1 MPNNQQNQIKL
12 IKSEMQNNNNNKDNK
27 DNIFINSLFYG
38 FAIFFFLYIFRYY
51 LTGKGG
57 PTLLAVGMIPVA
69 YIISI
74 LKNIRQGEFY
84 PGLGKGIQYILAG
97 LYIAM
102 SLIAAVY
109 ITKEFNPIRIVRL
122 GIWNTKDIVVGT
134 MMVILILE
142 YARRKY
148 FPIFILNILLI
159 FYCTY
164 GWIIPGLFNH
174 PGLKWVRVLTSMSVE
189 MTTGIYSRLPQLSL
203 TLILP
208 FMMILGLMRGFG
220 CIESILKWTLKL
232 SVKSIHALPQSA
244 VIGSFAVAAVSGS
257 GPANAATT
265 GSITIPALIQA
276 GFPPINAAAIETAT
290 SLGGQIMPPV
300 MGITAFIMVEF
311 LGVSY
316 FDVVARGFGP
326 GLIYYT
332 GVGFAVYLMTG
343 KYIASGTKKSSS
355 SIIEIPKLVLVDKAN
370 ILAFLG
376 IIVSL
381 IYLMGKYRMDPMVA
395 AVRVFFG
402 LIIFLVMLL
411 AYRVLLNKE
420 YRNYKEIIKPFR
432 NSIDAFIDLGSD
444 LIILLALLGI
454 LAGTLTITGIP
465 TKVGMLLVEAA
476 DFHVIATILVAFV
489 FGYLLGMGL
498 PPAPVYTMVAIAV
511 APAMVKL
518 GLERWSVHFFAFFL
532 GVFGHLS
539 PPTSLTAAV
548 TSKIAGSDYTRTIL
562 KSIELCI
569 PLLILM
575 PAVFSRPNLVVNLG
589 LLQLHAFILVLAGTL
604 GIVFTIHCKYH
615 NKKIFNILIKTVLF
629 ILSSITIFHP
639 NISLANI
646 STIPVFIMV
655 IYGFTKTRKSMNIK

>member
-1 MPNNQQNQIKL
+1 MISNYENEPIKPVTDKHQKNNTV
-12 IKSEMQNNNNNKDNK
+12 
-27 DNIFINSLFYG
+27 INFLFYG
-38 FAIFFFLYIFRYY
+38 FAIFFFLYVFRYY

-57 PTLLAVGMIPVA
+57 PTLLAVTMIPVA
-69 YIISI
+69 YIIAT
-74 LKNIRQGEFY
+74 LKALREGEFY
-84 PGLGKGIQYILAG
+84 PRLRTWSQYILAG
-97 LYIAM
+97 IYIVI
-102 SLIAAVY
+102 SLIAAIY
-109 ITKEFNPIRIVRL
+109 ITMEFNPIRIVRL
-122 GIWNTKDIVVGT
+122 GIWNTKDIVIGT

-148 FPIFILNILLI
+148 FPIFILNVLLI
-159 FYCTY
+159 LYCVY

-174 PGLKWVRVLTSMSVE
+174 PGLRWVRVLTSMSVE
-189 MTTGIYSRLPQLSL
+189 MSTGIYSRLPQLSL

-208 FMMILGLMRGFG
+208 FMMILGLLRGFG
-220 CIESILKWTLKL
+220 CIDSILKWTLKL
-232 SVKSIHALPQSA
+232 SARSIHALPQSA
-244 VIGSFAVAAVSGS
+244 VIGSFAVATVSGS

-290 SLGGQIMPPV
+290 SLGGQLMPPV

-326 GLIYYT
+326 ALIYFV
-332 GVGFAVYLMTG
+332 GVASAVYLLTG
-343 KYIASGTKKSSS
+343 KYMTGTSKKNSR
-355 SIIEIPKLVLVDKAN
+355 SIIKIPKLVLIDKAN
-370 ILAFLG
+370 ILAFIG
-376 IIVSL
+376 IIVFL
-381 IYLMGKYRMDPMVA
+381 IYLMGRYRMDPMVA

-402 LIIFLVMLL
+402 LITFLIIILI
-411 AYRVLLNKE
+411 YRVFKNKE
-420 YRNYKEIIKPFR
+420 FRNYKEIIKPFR
-432 NSIDAFIDLGSD
+432 SSIDAFIDLGSD
-444 LIILLALLGI
+444 LIILLSLLGI

-476 DFHVIATILVAFV
+476 NFHVIATIAVAFV

-511 APAMVKL
+511 APAMIKL

-548 TSKIAGSDYTRTIL
+548 TSKIAGSNYTRTIF

-569 PLLILM
+569 PLLVLM
-575 PAVFSRPNLVVNLG
+575 PAVFSRSGLVVEVG
-589 LLQLHAFILVLAGTL
+589 LLQLHAFVLVLAGTL
-604 GIVFTIHCKYH
+604 GIVFSIHCKYH
-615 NKKIFNILIKTVLF
+615 HQKILDILIKI
-629 ILSSITIFHP
+629 ILLLLSFVAIFHP

-646 STIPVFIMV
+646 SILPIIIFV
-655 IYGFTKTRKSMNIK
+655 IYGFIRTKRSIK